1 MARGEADEGADAV
14 AGLLV
19 GQRRD
24 RELLFEDGQL
34 LGRLHLPLALA
45 AALLAAALVVIVVV
59 VVIRPAPVRP
69 RRRCRRSRR
78 RGLVLGVL
86 LLKLELLLL
95 LKLELLLLLGR
106 ELPAVVLDMHRVLLL
121 LLLVVLVRPMRVGLG
136 LRVLRMVVRVV
147 DVLRVVMARGPALR
161 RLLLLRL
168 RHAAIGRR
176 VLRVELRVDVLVL
189 MVRVELLLAVREL
202 LLDPDLV
209 LVLLLLQGGHVL
221 MVLVLVLLHG
231 GHVVVLVLLMMVR
244 VDELRLAVRVVVNVA
259 REVRRGS
266 SGRRRVATTTRGLRL
281 LRGRLNRRIVE
292 SAGVGVVLMKLLY
305 IDVVHGEVGVGS
317 LERLNP
323 TVGSELNSVGEGKE
337 REVAVPVDSFRRRS
351 RERRWMFA
359 RSSRSKGRWRAFG
372 ESIIRL

>member
-1 MARGEADEGADAV
+1 
-14 AGLLV
+14 
-19 GQRRD
+19 
-24 RELLFEDGQL
+24 
-34 LGRLHLPLALA
+34 
-45 AALLAAALVVIVVV
+45 
-59 VVIRPAPVRP
+59 
-69 RRRCRRSRR
+69 
-78 RGLVLGVL
+78 VLGVL

-106 ELPAVVLDMHRVLLL
+106 ELPTVVLDMHRVLLL

-161 RLLLLRL
+161 RLLLLR
-168 RHAAIGRR
+168 HAAIGRR

-189 MVRVELLLAVREL
+189 MVRVELLLLLAVREL

-221 MVLVLVLLHG
+221 MVLVLLHG
-231 GHVVVLVLLMMVR
+231 GHVVVLVLLMVVR

-281 LRGRLNRRIVE
+281 LRGRLDSRIVE
-292 SAGVGVVLMKLLY
+292 SAGVGVVLMKLLH

-323 TVGSELNSVGEGKE
+323 TVGSELNSVVSEGKE
-337 REVAVPVDSFRRRS
+337 REVSVPVDSFRRRS

-359 RSSRSKGRWRAFG
+359 RSSRSKGRRRAFG
-372 ESIIRL
+372 ESIISL